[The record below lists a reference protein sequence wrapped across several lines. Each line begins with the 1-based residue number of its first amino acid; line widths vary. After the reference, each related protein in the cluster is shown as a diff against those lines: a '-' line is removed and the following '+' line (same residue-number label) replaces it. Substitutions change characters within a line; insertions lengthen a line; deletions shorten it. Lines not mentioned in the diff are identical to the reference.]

1 MPISPQPGFV
11 SLVGAGPGDP
21 DLLTVK
27 GLRLLR
33 QADVVAYDRLAN
45 PVLLSECRVSAE
57 LIFVGKHGD
66 NPLHAS
72 CSQESINTLLITK
85 ARLGKHVVRLKGGD
99 PFIFGRGG
107 EEALE
112 LHRAGV
118 PFEVVPGISSA
129 VAAPA
134 YAGIPVTHRHVSASV
149 AFIAGHEDPLKGPS
163 SHDWEALSKLDTLVI
178 LMGLGR
184 LGAITETLLGCGKN
198 ADTPAAVVRW
208 GTTTEQETVTG
219 TLSSI
224 AAVVR
229 RAGITAPATLVIGEV
244 VRLRDELRWFDRE
257 ALLPDLA
264 LGGVVDVGRRPVSRQ

>member
-1 MPISPQPGFV
+1 MPTPLQTGFV

-45 PVLLSECRVSAE
+45 PVLLKECRPEAE
-57 LIFVGKHGD
+57 LVFVGKHGEVGHLSV
-66 NPLHAS
+66 P
-72 CSQESINTLLITK
+72 QENINALLVEK
-85 ARLGKHVVRLKGGD
+85 AKAGKHVVRLKGGD

-112 LHRAGV
+112 LKHAGV
-118 PFEVVPGISSA
+118 PFEIVPGISSA

-149 AFIAGHEDPLKGPS
+149 AIIAGHEDPHKGPS

-184 LGAITETLLGCGKN
+184 LEAITRTLLGCGRA

-208 GTTTEQETVTG
+208 GTTTEQVTVTG

-224 AAVVR
+224 TADVR
-229 RAGITAPATLVIGEV
+229 RAGIKAPATLIIGEV
-244 VRLRDELRWFDRE
+244 VRLRDELRWFDHE
-257 ALLPDLA
+257 ALPPEVA
-264 LGGVVDVGRRPVSRQ
+264 AAQGVHEAV

>member
-1 MPISPQPGFV
+1 MPTPLQTGFV

-21 DLLTVK
+21 ALLTVK

-33 QADVVAYDRLAN
+33 RADVVAYDRLAN
-45 PVLLSECRVSAE
+45 PVLLKECRTDAE
-57 LIFVGKHGD
+57 LVFVGKHGEGGH
-66 NPLHAS
+66 LS
-72 CSQESINTLLITK
+72 VSQENINALLVER
-85 ARLGKHVVRLKGGD
+85 ARAGKHVVRLKGGD

-112 LHRAGV
+112 LHQAGI
-118 PFEVVPGISSA
+118 PFEIVPGISSA

-149 AFIAGHEDPLKGPS
+149 AIIAGHEDPHKGPS

-184 LGAITETLLGCGKN
+184 IEAITRTLLECGRA

-208 GTTTEQETVTG
+208 GTTTEQVTVTG
-219 TLSSI
+219 TLLTI
-224 AAVVR
+224 AGEVR
-229 RAGITAPATLVIGEV
+229 RAGLKAPATLIIGEV
-244 VRLRDELRWFDRE
+244 VRLRGELRWFDLE
-257 ALLPDLA
+257 SLLPEVA
-264 LGGVVDVGRRPVSRQ
+264 AAQSVHEAV